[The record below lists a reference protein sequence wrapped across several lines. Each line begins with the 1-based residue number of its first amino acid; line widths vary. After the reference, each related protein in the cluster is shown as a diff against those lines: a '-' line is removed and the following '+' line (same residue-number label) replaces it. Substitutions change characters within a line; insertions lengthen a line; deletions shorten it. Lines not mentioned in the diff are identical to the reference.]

1 MSIAFDLHTHT
12 LKSGHAYSTLEEL
25 AAYVSTTEISGFA
38 VTDHGPAMP
47 GAPVDLYFLN
57 QRSLPRRIN
66 DVIVLRGAEV
76 NILDF
81 DGKVDLSK
89 GVLKKLDICIASFHD
104 ITRSPGTYSQHT
116 EAWEAVIQNP
126 LIDIL
131 GHPGRGNF
139 QFDYEHIVRLCKQ
152 YDKLIEINN
161 HTLDRPQNH
170 DDCIRIAKAC
180 KRQGV
185 SVIISSDAHF
195 SGHVGRIPFAEA
207 LLAEIDFPEEL
218 ILNRSKTKVLDWLK
232 SHKPHFAAEYEELY

>member
-12 LKSGHAYSTLEEL
+12 LNSGHAYSTLEEL

-57 QRSLPRRIN
+57 QRSLPRKIN

-81 DGKVDLSK
+81 NGKVDLNK
-89 GVLKKLDICIASFHD
+89 GVLKKLDICIASFHVN
-104 ITRSPGTYSQHT
+104 TRAPGTCSEHT
-116 EAWEAVIQNP
+116 AAWEAVLQNP

-131 GHPGRGNF
+131 GHPGRGDY
-139 QFDYEHIVRLCKQ
+139 QFDYEHIVRMCKQ
-152 YDKLIEINN
+152 YNKMIEINN
-161 HTLDRPQNH
+161 HTLDRPQYH
-170 DDCIRIAKAC
+170 DDCIKIAKAC
-180 KRQGV
+180 KQYGA
-185 SVIISSDAHF
+185 SVILSSDAHF
-195 SGHVGRIPFAEA
+195 SRHVGRILFAEA

-218 ILNRSKTKVLDWLK
+218 ILNRSKGKVIEWLK
-232 SHKPHFAAEYEELY
+232 LRKPHFAAEYAEL